1 MMLDLAVQN
10 GRIYDP
16 ETKSTRI
23 GSIGIENGRIA
34 CIESHALTAK
44 TEIWAEQADVVPG
57 FIDIHMH
64 EGSLINGIIDAT
76 IGRAMIHMGVTTVV
90 GGNCGYSP
98 DSIKAYFTAV
108 QKAGSPVNVALLYGY
123 NGIRR
128 SLCEANGAMEFR
140 GDDVYLH
147 FSRDEIAKL
156 EAPIRRAME
165 EGAIGLS
172 YGLEYAPGCTT
183 EEIIQTG
190 LLLRDYDHTLIAAHY
205 RYDAERCLDSV
216 REAIDVCAAT
226 RIPFQF
232 SHIGSCSAFRGS
244 ESMEKAL
251 KLLEDAHA
259 DGVDIM
265 ADCYPYTAFSA
276 LIGTTVFDEGCF
288 ERWGADYSSL
298 MVAEGPFRN
307 QFCTPEL
314 FYKLRETAPNTRII
328 GFVMSEEGVDY
339 ALRHPMVMVG
349 SDGRFANG
357 FGHPRGAGTFSRVL
371 SRYVREKQLLTFEQ
385 AIDKMTIMPAERL
398 HLRKKGRIQEG
409 CDADIVILDR
419 NLIRDGATFSDP
431 LLSSEGIHAV
441 IVNGEVC
448 LRHGRYTANAGRPI
462 RRQEI

>member
-1 MMLDLAVQN
+1 
-10 GRIYDP
+10 
-16 ETKSTRI
+16 
-23 GSIGIENGRIA
+23 
-34 CIESHALTAK
+34 
-44 TEIWAEQADVVPG
+44 
-57 FIDIHMH
+57 
-64 EGSLINGIIDAT
+64 
-76 IGRAMIHMGVTTVV
+76 
-90 GGNCGYSP
+90 
-98 DSIKAYFTAV
+98 
-108 QKAGSPVNVALLYGY
+108 
-123 NGIRR
+123 
-128 SLCEANGAMEFR
+128 
-140 GDDVYLH
+140 
-147 FSRDEIAKL
+147 
-156 EAPIRRAME
+156 
-165 EGAIGLS
+165 
-172 YGLEYAPGCTT
+172 
-183 EEIIQTG
+183 
-190 LLLRDYDHTLIAAHY
+190 
-205 RYDAERCLDSV
+205 
-216 REAIDVCAAT
+216 
-226 RIPFQF
+226 
-232 SHIGSCSAFRGS
+232 
-244 ESMEKAL
+244 MEKAL